1 MIRERRRHAALA
13 TLTGTG
19 LTVCITVA
27 QAFLLVPLCLS
38 HLGAALYGAWRGAF
52 ELLVWVQ
59 LLDCGIP
66 NLLTQRVAAALARGD
81 QADAARWT
89 STAMTT
95 LVVIAC
101 LLAFAGAL
109 IAPFVGR
116 WVDVPHDQAATFMR
130 CFQVGVLASA
140 VLLVFNGLLGLS
152 RGVQLTALVNVS
164 QVAGGLAGLLVSI
177 VLLIKGWGLWALPI
191 GLLVRALSSLAGG
204 IVFLWRLPRDR
215 GGRIVRPARA
225 LAGEIMSLAPS
236 MASGSV
242 GYLLANNSEIFL
254 VATIFGPVT
263 ATMYALTRSA
273 IDGLRN
279 LLDSF
284 AWAVYGGFSHLVTAV
299 DRHRAR
305 AVLHEVLWLR
315 FAAGCLCG
323 AIAIAVNR
331 AFVTLLFG
339 ADHFGGVWLTVGFAL
354 QMVVGGQA
362 FLANFLYRAAG
373 HVGEGSL
380 WLAAEAVARVAAMLA
395 GFFLIGIL
403 GAPWAAVVV
412 STAALL
418 VMTRLLNRTLPPSD
432 VRAAAGHWTNQV
444 APLVVLAF
452 GVAVALTG
460 PSHSWIGIVAT
471 GTVVALLG
479 GGLLWVMVPASSGIG
494 ALPRWLS
501 SPMGR

>member
-1 MIRERRRHAALA
+1 MTRESRRHAAWA

-81 QADAARWT
+81 HAGAARWT
-89 STAMTT
+89 STAMTM
-95 LVVIAC
+95 LIIIAC
-101 LLAFAGAL
+101 LLALTGAL
-109 IAPFVGR
+109 VAPFVGR

-140 VLLVFNGLLGLS
+140 VLLVFNGLFGLS
-152 RGVQLTALVNVS
+152 RGAQLTALVNAS
-164 QVAGGLAGLLVSI
+164 QVAGVLASLVVSI
-177 VLLIKGWGLWALPI
+177 VLLIKGWGLWALPM
-191 GLLVRALSSLAGG
+191 GLLVRALLSLVGG
-204 IVFLWRLPRDR
+204 LTFLWRLPHDR
-215 GGRIVRPARA
+215 GGQIVRPSRV
-225 LAGEIMSLAPS
+225 LAGEIVSLAPS
-236 MASGSV
+236 MASGNV

-254 VATIFGPVT
+254 VATIFGPVA
-263 ATMYALTRSA
+263 ATTYALTRAA

-299 DRHRAR
+299 DRYRAR

-315 FAAGCLCG
+315 LAAACVCG
-323 AIAIAVNR
+323 AVAIAVNR
-331 AFVTLLFG
+331 TFVTRLFG
-339 ADHFGGVWLTVGFAL
+339 ADHFGGVWLTAGFAV
-354 QMVVGGQA
+354 QMVLGGQS

-373 HVGEGSL
+373 HVGAGSR
-380 WLAAEAVARVAAMLA
+380 WLAAEAVARVLAMLT
-395 GFFLIGIL
+395 GFFLIGL
-403 GAPWAAVVV
+403 PGAPWAAAVV

-418 VMTRLLNRTLPPSD
+418 LMIGLLDRTLPASD
-432 VRAAAGHWTNQV
+432 VRAAAGQWTSQI
-444 APLVVLAF
+444 APIVVLAL
-452 GVAVALTG
+452 GVAIALMD
-460 PSHSWIGIVAT
+460 PSHSWIGLVAT
-471 GTVVALLG
+471 GTTIVLAG
-479 GGLLWVMVPASSGIG
+479 GGLLWLTVPASSGVG

-501 SPMGR
+501 SPIGR